1 MKIKKFV
8 VNPFQMNCY
17 IYYDEMTRE
26 GVIIDPG
33 AYDKSEEDE
42 IAGFVESRN
51 IKLQYSLNTHGHI
64 DHVLGNRFAAGCFG
78 IPQFIHA
85 DDLFLLENAKIHGLV
100 FGISI
105 DEVPTPDE
113 YITEELVLPI
123 GESELR
129 FIHTPG
135 HSPGGV
141 CIVDHFNKVVFS
153 GDTIF
158 RESIGRTDL
167 SGGDINILLD
177 SIHNKLFSLCGDDYT
192 LCPGHMDETTIGKEK
207 RYNPFLR

>member
-1 MKIKKFV
+1 MKIKKFT

-17 IYYDEMTRE
+17 IYYDEDSLE

-33 AYDKSEEDE
+33 AYDKYEEDE
-42 IAGFVESRN
+42 IISFVDSKN
-51 IKLQYSLNTHGHI
+51 IKLKYSLNTHGHI
-64 DHVLGNRFAAGCFG
+64 DHVLGNKFASSCFN
-78 IPQFIHA
+78 IPQMIHG
-85 DDLFLLENAKIHGLV
+85 DDLFLLENAKIHGMV
-100 FGISI
+100 FGINI

-141 CIVDHFNKVVFS
+141 CIVDHLNKIVFS

-167 SGGDINILLD
+167 SGGNINILLD
-177 SIHNKLFSLCGDDYT
+177 SIHNKLFYQCDDDYT
-192 LCPGHMDETTIGKEK
+192 LYPGHMDETTIGKEK